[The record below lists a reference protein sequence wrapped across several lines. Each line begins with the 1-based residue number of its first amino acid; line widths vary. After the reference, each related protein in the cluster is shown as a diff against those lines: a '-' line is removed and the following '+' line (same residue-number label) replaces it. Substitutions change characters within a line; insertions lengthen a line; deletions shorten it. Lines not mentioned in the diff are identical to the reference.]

1 MMAAVSATVLV
12 SVMGM
17 DMAFAKTVLKGDLDE
32 DSRITLTDVQMTL
45 KGALRIV
52 TLSEQQKIVADVDGD
67 GKVTLA
73 DCQKVLK
80 AALRIEDLGYMEDDT
95 NPSPSVPPVE
105 TTSPG
110 ETTKPPVTSEEPTE
124 TKSPVVSTS
133 PVETTKPVQ
142 PTTTP
147 SATDNPSAMEH
158 HLPCSYFEGCEEY
171 FAKQGI
177 EVVIKESVTADFCR
191 CGELLDYDEYGNRLT
206 QEEAFV
212 KDQNHYVQ
220 HLLNGDGIEGR
231 VHATDR
237 IVVRKQ

>member
-105 TTSPG
+105 TTKPAQP
-110 ETTKPPVTSEEPTE
+110 TKPPVTSEEPTGT
-124 TKSPVVSTS
+124 TK

-142 PTTTP
+142 PTQPSTSTTP
-147 SATDNPSAMEH
+147 SATDKPSAMEH

-171 FAKQGI
+171 FAKMGI
-177 EVVIKESVTADFCR
+177 EVVTKKLVSATFCY
-191 CGELLDYDEYGNRLT
+191 CGEPMNYDEYGNVLSE
-206 QEEAFV
+206 EEAFV
-212 KDQNHYVQ
+212 KGMNHSMQ
-220 HLLNGDGIEGR
+220 HFLNEDLAIIGTVTSTR
-231 VHATDR
+231 L

>member
-1 MMAAVSATVLV
+1 MAAVSATVLV

-95 NPSPSVPPVE
+95 NPSPSVPSV
-105 TTSPG
+105 PG
-110 ETTKPPVTSEEPTE
+110 ETTKPPVASDEPSET
-124 TKSPVVSTS
+124 TS
-133 PVETTKPVQ
+133 PVETTKPAQ
-142 PTTTP
+142 PTQPSASTTP

-171 FAKQGI
+171 FAKMGI
-177 EVVIKESVTADFCR
+177 EVVTKEVVSAFCD
-191 CGELLDYDEYGNRLT
+191 CGEPLNYDEYGNRLS
-206 QEEAFV
+206 QEEALIKGDDHF
-212 KDQNHYVQ
+212 DQHF
-220 HLLNGDGIEGR
+220 LNGDFDIGSAAGTR
-231 VHATDR
+231 L
-237 IVVRKQ
+237 IVVRKQK